1 MAFTRSIASCL
12 VFCLLCTV
20 AAVAGEMFDIKP
32 IADGVYAAIAKP
44 TFRTNCN
51 SIIVLLD
58 DGVLVVDTESKPSAA
73 QELIGFIKGLTDK
86 PVKYLVITHFHAD
99 HTQGAEAYLK
109 IWPGAEII
117 SSEATRASIVQ
128 RGTARL
134 QHESRTV
141 PGQMEQLRSDLR
153 TASSDIQREGIEK
166 NLREADAYLEETKSM
181 QIAMPT
187 ITVSHSLVLKRASR
201 TVQFLWLGKAH
212 TDGDLFVF
220 LPGEKV
226 LLTGDSLQS
235 LTPTM
240 RDSYPAEWIHTL
252 DAAEKLD
259 FDTVLGGH
267 GDVIH
272 GKATFDLWKEY
283 FADLLQGASHAY
295 AGGASLDE
303 TRKQLVPALLTKYE
317 NRFPKRFS
325 ETIVSNVEKAYR
337 VVGGATE

>member
-1 MAFTRSIASCL
+1 
-12 VFCLLCTV
+12 
-20 AAVAGEMFDIKP
+20 
-32 IADGVYAAIAKP
+32 
-44 TFRTNCN
+44 
-51 SIIVLLD
+51 
-58 DGVLVVDTESKPSAA
+58 
-73 QELIGFIKGLTDK
+73 
-86 PVKYLVITHFHAD
+86 
-99 HTQGAEAYLK
+99 
-109 IWPGAEII
+109 
-117 SSEATRASIVQ
+117 
-128 RGTARL
+128 
-134 QHESRTV
+134 
-141 PGQMEQLRSDLR
+141 
-153 TASSDIQREGIEK
+153 
-166 NLREADAYLEETKSM
+166 
-181 QIAMPT
+181 
-187 ITVSHSLVLKRASR
+187 
-201 TVQFLWLGKAH
+201 
-212 TDGDLFVF
+212 LFVF